1 MGELKAI
8 TGHTRARRLQA
19 YLERGGRA
27 LARDFIN
34 LAPPLAGE
42 DASGM
47 PAYGE
52 YRWAAAMDAT
62 REAAGNDL
70 PWRGRAARTW
80 KHYVISPDP
89 RNAIALP
96 ELRELACSWAERWF
110 PDNEVAIVYHDDN
123 PGRIPHAH
131 VVVNNTCLSTGRR
144 MQVPDPLALNR
155 SLQEMEAER
164 GLEHHHPTT
173 GGKEARPRP
182 RTRQR
187 VHVRRAERELAGRG
201 RASWVAD
208 IRSRVEAGARREPR
222 ARLRPGRPA
231 RQVGGV
237 EGALDP
243 RARGRPH
250 RGARRRHRGR
260 ARAPGARGGGL
271 GAGAARRA
279 RDRRPRPCDLLGALA
294 RRPRR
299 GGRAGGREGAP
310 LRQGHRARRP
320 EAAVGEGPG
329 GRAAP
334 EGGGRPRPA
343 GGTREAPGEGPRG
356 QGEAEMILE
365 ITYEDGRE
373 DVFDTDRIAAAEPF
387 GGGAVLTEFRIR
399 FDRMEEEGLWV
410 EANFYEA
417 RAGGGDGAPAAA
429 RRRGWRA
436 MLADPGEVGSI
447 VSIHRDG
454 RPRYWRLGG
463 TLVDDRRLSLAE
475 RLLDEG
481 GGCGLRRALRVDA
494 ALSSAL
500 PDLPPDEVCALYG
513 ACSRRTRRP
522 PRGRTTRRGRT
533 RVASRPRGSGPST
546 STGARARRSRRRP
559 GRRTPGP

>member
-96 ELRELACSWAERWF
+96 ELRKLACSWAERWF

-208 IRSRVEAGARREPR
+208 IRSRVELARAAAGGEAEFRSLL
-222 ARLRPGRPA
+222 AA
-231 RQVGGV
+231 MGV
-237 EGALDP
+237 EVSDAST
-243 RARGRPH
+243 A
-250 RGARRRHRGR
+250 
-260 ARAPGARGGGL
+260 
-271 GAGAARRA
+271 
-279 RDRRPRPCDLLGALA
+279 
-294 RRPRR
+294 
-299 GGRAGGREGAP
+299 
-310 LRQGHRARRP
+310 
-320 EAAVGEGPG
+320 
-329 GRAAP
+329 
-334 EGGGRPRPA
+334 GGRPRDWIYALEGSASRRVRGESLGLDYGRGALRARWAASRAPSIPA
-343 GGTREAPGEGPRG
+343 REVARIAARAVGIEGERELRELAEAVSALERHGVRGTAALDRAISSALSRGDLAAAGELEAARALLSAKGIELAAPRPRS
-356 QGEAEMILE
+356 AR
-365 ITYEDGRE
+365 GRE
-373 DVFDTDRIAAAEPF
+373 DAPRRREEAGPVPRAEP
-387 GGGAVLTEFRIR
+387 GRRPARGRE
-399 FDRMEEEGLWV
+399 DR
-410 EANFYEA
+410 
-417 RAGGGDGAPAAA
+417 
-429 RRRGWRA
+429 
-436 MLADPGEVGSI
+436 
-447 VSIHRDG
+447 G
-454 RPRYWRLGG
+454 RPR
-463 TLVDDRRLSLAE
+463 
-475 RLLDEG
+475 
-481 GGCGLRRALRVDA
+481 
-494 ALSSAL
+494 
-500 PDLPPDEVCALYG
+500 
-513 ACSRRTRRP
+513 
-522 PRGRTTRRGRT
+522 
-533 RVASRPRGSGPST
+533 
-546 STGARARRSRRRP
+546 
-559 GRRTPGP
+559 

>member
-34 LAPPLAGE
+34 LAPPIAGE

-96 ELRELACSWAERWF
+96 ELRELARSWARRWF

-131 VVVNNTCLSTGRR
+131 VVVNNTCLSNGRR

-173 GGKEARPRP
+173 GGREARARP

-208 IRSRVEAGARREPR
+208 IRSRVELARAAAGGEAEFRSLL
-222 ARLRPGRPA
+222 AA
-231 RQVGGV
+231 MGV
-237 EGALDP
+237 EVSDAST
-243 RARGRPH
+243 A
-250 RGARRRHRGR
+250 
-260 ARAPGARGGGL
+260 
-271 GAGAARRA
+271 
-279 RDRRPRPCDLLGALA
+279 
-294 RRPRR
+294 
-299 GGRAGGREGAP
+299 
-310 LRQGHRARRP
+310 
-320 EAAVGEGPG
+320 
-329 GRAAP
+329 
-334 EGGGRPRPA
+334 GGRPRDWIYALEGSASRRVRGESLGLDYGRGALRARWAASRAPA
-343 GGTREAPGEGPRG
+343 IPAREVA
-356 QGEAEMILE
+356 
-365 ITYEDGRE
+365 
-373 DVFDTDRIAAAEPF
+373 RIAARAVGVE
-387 GGGAVLTEFRIR
+387 GERELRELAGAVSALERRGVRGTAGL
-399 FDRMEEEGLWV
+399 DRAISSARSRGDLDAAGEL
-410 EANFYEA
+410 EAA
-417 RAGGGDGAPAAA
+417 RALLSAKGIELAAP
-429 RRRGWRA
+429 
-436 MLADPGEVGSI
+436 
-447 VSIHRDG
+447 
-454 RPRYWRLGG
+454 RPRTGEP
-463 TLVDDRRLSLAE
+463 RR
-475 RLLDEG
+475 EG
-481 GGCGLRRALRVDA
+481 RAGRKGA
-494 ALSSAL
+494 A
-500 PDLPPDEVCALYG
+500 PEPP
-513 ACSRRTRRP
+513 RRP
-522 PRGRTTRRGRT
+522 E
-533 RVASRPRGSGPST
+533 
-546 STGARARRSRRRP
+546 RRP
-559 GRRTPGP
+559 GRGRGDRGRPR